1 MEKWGANGEIERQSE
16 IENQLPATQEENKN
30 DSRAGFLEIE
40 ENGGDQNQN
49 QTQQETNDENLRNV
63 ESGGD
68 EITTIEE
75 LEGLVGDECM
85 ELREE
90 QGQMENKNEEEEKQ
104 VLTALALFEAIIV
117 GQCQLKWKK
126 IKMRINLP
134 KLPH

>member
-1 MEKWGANGEIERQSE
+1 M
-16 IENQLPATQEENKN
+16 
-30 DSRAGFLEIE
+30 
-40 ENGGDQNQN
+40 
-49 QTQQETNDENLRNV
+49 RNV
-63 ESGGD
+63 ESGGG

-85 ELREE
+85 ELGEE
-90 QGQMENKNEEEEKQ
+90 QVQMENKNGEEEEEEEEKQ